1 MKLSQLSILFI
12 LLFIH
17 SFVQANPLKVGS
29 WMGNLNLQNTHELIF
44 QFEVDPNQ
52 KITIKNGG
60 EIVEMKDYQIENDSI
75 KVYFTN
81 FPNYLIFK
89 VDPLNENKLS
99 GYFVNPDRKKHSRIE
114 FKAFF
119 VDDTPVID
127 IRYKH
132 ENFDGKWQ
140 VTFNPNTEDQYPAIG
155 KFEQVNNEITGTFLT
170 ETGDYRFLKGTVIN
184 NELKLTSFDGA
195 HVFLFT
201 AHLIN
206 DTLRGEF
213 LSGNHWKTDWIG
225 VRNDDF
231 TLKDPDSLTYMVK
244 DDFKFQFK
252 NLNGQNYVYPN
263 QQLKG
268 KVVIVQILGT
278 WCPNCLDETK
288 FYNELYN
295 QFHNDGL
302 EIIGVA
308 YESPENFED
317 QVERI
322 QRYIDNKSVPY
333 PILVGGRASKTIT
346 SKDFDM
352 LNKVSSFPTSI
363 FINKDGEVVK
373 IHTGFNGPGTG
384 EIYEEYKIETIQMIN
399 RLLIE

>member
-29 WMGNLNLQNTHELIF
+29 WMGNLNLQNTHELFF

-155 KFEQVNNEITGTFLT
+155 KFEQVNNKITGTFLT

-288 FYNELYN
+288 FYNELYD

>member
-29 WMGNLNLQNTHELIF
+29 WMGNLNLQNTHELNF

-119 VDDTPVID
+119 YDDTPVID
-127 IRYKH
+127 
-132 ENFDGKWQ
+132 
-140 VTFNPNTEDQYPAIG
+140 
-155 KFEQVNNEITGTFLT
+155 
-170 ETGDYRFLKGTVIN
+170 
-184 NELKLTSFDGA
+184 NELWLTSFDGA

-288 FYNELYN
+288 FYNELYD

-333 PILVGGRASKTIT
+333 PILVGGRGSKTIT
-346 SKDFDM
+346 S
-352 LNKVSSFPTSI
+352 S
-363 FINKDGEVVK
+363 
-373 IHTGFNGPGTG
+373 
-384 EIYEEYKIETIQMIN
+384 
-399 RLLIE
+399 

>member
-29 WMGNLNLQNTHELIF
+29 WMGNLNLQNTHELFF

-119 VDDTPVID
+119 DDDTPVID

-155 KFEQVNNEITGTFLT
+155 KFEQVNNKITGTFLT

-184 NELKLTSFDGA
+184 NELWLTSFDGA

-201 AHLIN
+201 AHLMN

-288 FYNELYN
+288 FYNELYD